1 MPTIERSET
10 RTGTSPWRNW
20 KYISIG
26 LIAFVAAIV
35 IGLAAFPWGA
45 LGGTI
50 QKRLS
55 QSLGREV
62 TIGSVER
69 VDHFSLHP
77 VIELRNVTIPQPEWV
92 KNTAPML
99 HVGRI
104 RIGFA
109 ALPVLLGRQR
119 LERIEVADAR
129 ALLIRTRNERTN
141 WSGPKDKG
149 GGDGGG
155 PSLGTLRQ
163 FSLADVAIDYRDAL
177 QNRRFKV
184 RLSGSAQQGLRING
198 TGEVRGS
205 PVRINASGAPF
216 DRLTNKGRWP
226 FALHIEGKTV
236 SFDMTGTMARPLDGD
251 DLEAEVKAR
260 GAGLGD
266 VDALIEAGLPDT
278 QPVRMAATLQRR
290 GSTWRIEGLAGTVG
304 RSDFSGEAVIE
315 KQNGHTHIDG
325 RLSAKR
331 FDFADL
337 ASDAGKAKADAK
349 TARIGEHVV
358 PDTAIDLSNLGDTD
372 GVLRLH
378 ADRLL
383 WPGSEPFRG
392 LDGTLTLKDKTLSVD
407 PLRFAMP
414 HGTLSGQAKI
424 VQQDAGPRLHL
435 RLELQGGRLSDLFPG
450 AGIDAPTRG
459 RLDLTGTGKTLR
471 AAIGTADGRLTLV
484 ALDGTLPDKTALL
497 LGQDVGGG
505 LFAGKKKQAQLRCL
519 IAPFTFTDGTAKTGD
534 VRIDTSRAV
543 TRARGTIR
551 FPSEQLNLALYG
563 VAKQD
568 STLRLDGAV
577 PVKGTIKSPDISV
590 PESGDSVGDILGQI
604 GKKLFGKREEKA
616 GDLNCGG
623 EIAKAMD
630 F

>member
-10 RTGTSPWRNW
+10 RTGTSPWRNR

-99 HVGRI
+99 HVGRM

-119 LERIEVADAR
+119 LERIEVADAQ

-149 GGDGGG
+149 GGDGSG

-184 RLSGSAQQGLRING
+184 RLSGSAQQGLHING

-226 FALHIEGKTV
+226 FALHVEGKTV
-236 SFDMTGTMARPLDGD
+236 GFDMAVAYMSRREKDDLPWPFLADINELAEWADYLVISVPGGAETHHMINRGVLKALGPDGYVVSVGRNARPL
-251 DLEAEVKAR
+251 LSKKKKKKRCAR
-260 GAGLGD
+260 KKK
-266 VDALIEAGLPDT
+266 E
-278 QPVRMAATLQRR
+278 
-290 GSTWRIEGLAGTVG
+290 
-304 RSDFSGEAVIE
+304 
-315 KQNGHTHIDG
+315 
-325 RLSAKR
+325 KR
-331 FDFADL
+331 FCRGFA
-337 ASDAGKAKADAK
+337 KV
-349 TARIGEHVV
+349 R
-358 PDTAIDLSNLGDTD
+358 
-372 GVLRLH
+372 
-378 ADRLL
+378 
-383 WPGSEPFRG
+383 
-392 LDGTLTLKDKTLSVD
+392 
-407 PLRFAMP
+407 RF
-414 HGTLSGQAKI
+414 
-424 VQQDAGPRLHL
+424 
-435 RLELQGGRLSDLFPG
+435 
-450 AGIDAPTRG
+450 
-459 RLDLTGTGKTLR
+459 
-471 AAIGTADGRLTLV
+471 
-484 ALDGTLPDKTALL
+484 
-497 LGQDVGGG
+497 
-505 LFAGKKKQAQLRCL
+505 
-519 IAPFTFTDGTAKTGD
+519 
-534 VRIDTSRAV
+534 
-543 TRARGTIR
+543 
-551 FPSEQLNLALYG
+551 
-563 VAKQD
+563 
-568 STLRLDGAV
+568 
-577 PVKGTIKSPDISV
+577 
-590 PESGDSVGDILGQI
+590 
-604 GKKLFGKREEKA
+604 
-616 GDLNCGG
+616 
-623 EIAKAMD
+623 
-630 F
+630 